1 METSLAQEGNF
12 FFFDSLIN
20 GNIQTGKIQSDD
32 IFKAYRKLIEDLK
45 YDVLAI
51 YTVEW
56 MSDDQKKI
64 ITAKVKDGYRMY
76 LESIGQKIEEKPDI
90 LKNEDNED
98 FSPQLL
104 KEIEKYGKDIDETI
118 LKIQN
123 LLVKNHETIT
133 EEQKAVLERIEME
146 LVSIKWMRN
155 VGKMQS
161 TLEDSLKQ
169 IGTIELE
176 ILKKWMIKEKAK
188 FLAETNKLL
197 QSIGSSEKIQTEEE
211 KQSSLEYKFQS
222 FLGRFAN
229 EKKTEK
235 TESKNKIDT
244 NSFIYFKNKRELD
257 IYKKAHH
264 SNYSAIIRALFTG
277 KFSLLK
283 RLLLKRRLLLQNIQ
297 IIENR
302 LQNKTVSYTKL
313 VHGFDYYVRSF
324 FDGVSAIGTIISVG
338 LFFYIFLYIIL
349 NALDGMK
356 IIELVLQSKSS
367 LFLALFSLF
376 TLGITLIRG
385 WKTMILIIPCFL
397 LIFSFLSTNF

>member
-1 METSLAQEGNF
+1 
-12 FFFDSLIN
+12 
-20 GNIQTGKIQSDD
+20 
-32 IFKAYRKLIEDLK
+32 
-45 YDVLAI
+45 
-51 YTVEW
+51 
-56 MSDDQKKI
+56 
-64 ITAKVKDGYRMY
+64 
-76 LESIGQKIEEKPDI
+76 
-90 LKNEDNED
+90 
-98 FSPQLL
+98 
-104 KEIEKYGKDIDETI
+104 
-118 LKIQN
+118 
-123 LLVKNHETIT
+123 
-133 EEQKAVLERIEME
+133 
-146 LVSIKWMRN
+146 MRN
-155 VGKMQS
+155 VGKIQS
-161 TLEDSLKQ
+161 TLEDALKQ

-176 ILKKWMIKEKAK
+176 ILKKGMIKEKAK

-197 QSIGSSEKIQTEEE
+197 QSIGSNEKIQTEEE

-222 FLGRFAN
+222 FLSRFTN

-257 IYKKAHH
+257 IYKKAHQNNN
-264 SNYSAIIRALFTG
+264 STIIKALFTG

-313 VHGFDYYVRSF
+313 VHGFDYYIRSF
-324 FDGVSAIGTIISVG
+324 FDGISAIGTIISVG

-367 LFLALFSLF
+367 LFLTLFSVF
-376 TLGITLIRG
+376 TLCLTLIRG
-385 WKTMILIIPCFL
+385 WKTMIVIIPCFL

>member
-1 METSLAQEGNF
+1 
-12 FFFDSLIN
+12 
-20 GNIQTGKIQSDD
+20 
-32 IFKAYRKLIEDLK
+32 
-45 YDVLAI
+45 
-51 YTVEW
+51 
-56 MSDDQKKI
+56 
-64 ITAKVKDGYRMY
+64 
-76 LESIGQKIEEKPDI
+76 
-90 LKNEDNED
+90 
-98 FSPQLL
+98 
-104 KEIEKYGKDIDETI
+104 
-118 LKIQN
+118 
-123 LLVKNHETIT
+123 
-133 EEQKAVLERIEME
+133 
-146 LVSIKWMRN
+146 MRN
-155 VGKMQS
+155 VGKIQS
-161 TLEDSLKQ
+161 TLEDALKQ

-176 ILKKWMIKEKAK
+176 ILKKGMIKEKAK

-197 QSIGSSEKIQTEEE
+197 QSIGSNEKIQTEEE

-222 FLGRFAN
+222 FLGRFTN
-229 EKKTEK
+229 EKKIEK

-264 SNYSAIIRALFTG
+264 NNDSAIIRALFTG

-313 VHGFDYYVRSF
+313 VHGFDYYIRSF
-324 FDGVSAIGTIISVG
+324 FDGISAIGTIISVG

-367 LFLALFSLF
+367 LFLTLFSVF
-376 TLGITLIRG
+376 TLCLTLIRG
-385 WKTMILIIPCFL
+385 WKTMIVVIPCFL